1 MMSGSRFATCKDPLV
16 QSLRDQGD
24 ALKLLELG
32 LRPKQV
38 AIITNL
44 SNRKVNQLR
53 GGLMSA
59 ADRVARPPLSVG
71 TILRQADLRAA
82 ASFFFSVYERVTAG
96 RASDG
101 PDWVLFLQSYE
112 IYANQSSIIANGF
125 DETWSILPI
134 EDACTL
140 VMALGQGE
148 FEPVLCEQHGIRYLT
163 MPNHHR
169 SWRCPYCTRAD
180 RKKPSNGEAVSRA
193 VARTEPDFGVR
204 AGNSD
209 DDDDSRFGA

>member
-1 MMSGSRFATCKDPLV
+1 MPGSRLATCNDPQV

-24 ALKLLELG
+24 ALRLLELG

-38 AIITNL
+38 AIIKKL

-53 GGLMSA
+53 GGLMPA
-59 ADRVARPPLSVG
+59 EVRAARPPMSVT

-96 RASDG
+96 RALG
-101 PDWVLFLQSYE
+101 HPDWDLFLQSYE
-112 IYANQSSIIANGF
+112 IYANQSSMIVEGL
-125 DETWSILPI
+125 EEEWPILPI

-169 SWRCPYCTRAD
+169 GWRCPYCTRAD
-180 RKKPSNGEAVSRA
+180 RKKPSNGEPASSA

-204 AGNSD
+204 AGNSRD
-209 DDDDSRFGA
+209 DDDGSVGG